1 MTCPVCNDDGVVTVE
16 VHRSGGA
23 VEQESRPC
31 SAPNCLVAN
40 VNRLYREMER
50 S

>member
-16 VHRSGGA
+16 VYRSGDA

-31 SAPNCLVAN
+31 SSPTCEVGR
-40 VNRLYREMER
+40 VTRLYREMEG